1 MGRRVRSPG
10 PRAVLL
16 DDRGHPE
23 RARAMRSPASMRATT
38 SRGARGAHAH
48 PARQPTPR
56 PNDSSSNPRLNVSS
70 AIPRRRLRPPVPAPR
85 ALWGARVARADP
97 PDGASALAQGPR
109 PDDAHAHAHARV
121 RGDADAD
128 AHRGSAWDAHRP
140 PQSSPSD
147 LDVAT
152 TTAFEGYP
160 PRPGRTADRRL
171 PGASLPPPRPPRPA
185 PRGVRFVAG
194 VAFGAA
200 YLALDLPG
208 AFRRQ
213 AQSPDAAPL
222 SAFAS
227 AGATRNP
234 DASPSLSARLRRLL
248 TARSAPSAPSAPEI
262 PDRAAL
268 LSAPA
273 PSPPDVLF
281 GHCRAEE
288 APRHALARVD
298 AAGRVTLRRAAA
310 DAFRRMARDALDDGV
325 VLVPV
330 SGFRSYERQ
339 ERVFFDVAAARGQT
353 PGERAKVSAP
363 PGYSEH
369 HTGYAVDISAPE
381 MGDEL
386 SVEFERTAAFR
397 WLAANAATHGFEMS
411 FGRDHPLGVSY
422 EPWHYRWV
430 GDAHSM
436 RTFAATVEATRQA
449 AAAGAGRFGGWR

>member
-1 MGRRVRSPG
+1 MN
-10 PRAVLL
+10 VL
-16 DDRGHPE
+16 
-23 RARAMRSPASMRATT
+23 
-38 SRGARGAHAH
+38 
-48 PARQPTPR
+48 
-56 PNDSSSNPRLNVSS
+56 S

-85 ALWGARVARADP
+85 ALWGTRGARADP

-109 PDDAHAHAHARV
+109 PNDADAHAHARV
-121 RGDADAD
+121 RGDGDAW
-128 AHRGSAWDAHRP
+128 SAQRP
-140 PQSSPSD
+140 PPSSPSD
-147 LDVAT
+147 RDVAT

-160 PRPGRTADRRL
+160 PRPRRAAERRL
-171 PGASLPPPRPPRPA
+171 PGASPPPPLPPRPA
-185 PRGVRFVAG
+185 PRGVSFVAG

-227 AGATRNP
+227 TGATRNP
-234 DASPSLSARLRRLL
+234 DASPSPSARLRRLL
-248 TARSAPSAPSAPEI
+248 TARSAPSAPEI

-310 DAFRRMARDALDDGV
+310 EAFRRMARDALDDGV

-339 ERVFFDVAAARGQT
+339 ERVFFGVAAARGQT

-397 WLAANAATHGFEMS
+397 WLATNAAAHGFEMS
-411 FGRDHPLGVSY
+411 FGRDHPMGVSY

>member
-1 MGRRVRSPG
+1 
-10 PRAVLL
+10 
-16 DDRGHPE
+16 
-23 RARAMRSPASMRATT
+23 MRSPAPMRATT
-38 SRGARGAHAH
+38 SRGACGAHAR
-48 PARQPTPR
+48 PARQPSPR

-85 ALWGARVARADP
+85 ALWGARGARADP
-97 PDGASALAQGPR
+97 PDGASALARGPR

-121 RGDADAD
+121 PGDGDANAD
-128 AHRGSAWDAHRP
+128 RGSAWDAQRP
-140 PQSSPSD
+140 PPSSPSD
-147 LDVAT
+147 RDVAT

-160 PRPGRTADRRL
+160 PRPRRAADRRL
-171 PGASLPPPRPPRPA
+171 PGASPPPPLPRRPA
-185 PRGVRFVAG
+185 PRGVSFVAG

-213 AQSPDAAPL
+213 AQSPDVAPL

-248 TARSAPSAPSAPEI
+248 TARSAPSAPEI

-268 LSAPA
+268 VSAPA

-310 DAFRRMARDALDDGV
+310 EAFRRMARDALDDGV

-397 WLAANAATHGFEMS
+397 WLAANAASHGFEMS
-411 FGRDHPLGVSY
+411 FGRNHPLGVSY

-436 RTFAATVEATRQA
+436 RTFAATVEATREA
-449 AAAGAGRFGGWR
+449 AAAGVGRLGGWR